1 MIRLPTETIF
11 WVNTLELKHEV
22 KKYVDIA
29 DVRRERGT
37 TQHDGHT
44 EASEAVR
51 PQRREAVG

>member
-1 MIRLPTETIF
+1 MR
-11 WVNTLELKHEV
+11 VKTLSKQTHI
-22 KKYVDIA
+22 DIA
-29 DVRRERGT
+29 DVRREHT